1 MQAPGVSRGIGCNT
15 ERCVMRNADTI
26 AYAPGLYA
34 NGAAARS
41 RCITR
46 QFFWMLA
53 M

>member
-1 MQAPGVSRGIGCNT
+1 MHGTRNPIAYAPGLYAGG
-15 ERCVMRNADTI
+15 ADAI